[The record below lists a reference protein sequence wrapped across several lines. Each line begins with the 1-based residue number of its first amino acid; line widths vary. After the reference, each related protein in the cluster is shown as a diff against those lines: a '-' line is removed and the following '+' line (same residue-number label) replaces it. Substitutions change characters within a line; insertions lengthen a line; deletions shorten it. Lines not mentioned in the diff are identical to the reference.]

1 MAIKS
6 SQTLV
11 QETLNEIETISPDD
25 ALKLSKNNKCN
36 FIDLIGI
43 RELQNNRMIKNS
55 QHILRGTFEFWLEH
69 TK

>member
-11 QETLNEIETISPDD
+11 QETLNEIETISPED

-36 FIDLIGI
+36 YIHLKAI
-43 RELQNNRMIKNS
+43 RELQNNIMIINS
-55 QHILRGTFEFWLEH
+55 QYIP
-69 TK
+69 

>member
-11 QETLNEIETISPDD
+11 QETLNEIETISSDD

-36 FIDLIGI
+36 FIDLKAI
-43 RELQNNRMIKNS
+43 RELQNNIMIINS
-55 QHILRGTFEFWLEH
+55 QYIP
-69 TK
+69 